1 MSRTPMDPAVQAA
14 LVMSGLD
21 VPKVEELLVRAVLE
35 DLGGGADLTSL
46 ATVPEDLVGIADV
59 RARAAGVAA
68 GVSVAGAALQ
78 VAGNLT
84 SGSVRVELEV
94 ADGDPVGAGDVLL
107 TATGPIRS
115 LLTGERTALNL
126 VCHLAGIA
134 TLTRRWVDAIDGT
147 GAKIRDTRKTTPGLR
162 ALEKYAVRC
171 GGGSNHRMSLADAAL
186 IKDNHVLA
194 AGSVSEAFEAVRRRF
209 PDVPV
214 EVECDTL
221 DQVQACVEAG
231 ADLILLDNMPVE
243 ELRKAVEIAGGRAR
257 LEASGGL
264 TLETARAVAET
275 GVDFLAVGAL
285 THSAPI
291 LDVGM
296 DLRPVPGI
304 GRL

>member
-1 MSRTPMDPAVQAA
+1 MDPAVQAA
-14 LVMSGLD
+14 LVMSRLD
-21 VPKVEELLVRAVLE
+21 VPSVEELLVRAVLE

-84 SGSVRVELEV
+84 SGSVRIELEV
-94 ADGDPVGAGDVLL
+94 ADGDPVAPGDVLL

-134 TLTRRWVDAIDGT
+134 TLTRRWVDAVAGT
-147 GAKIRDTRKTTPGLR
+147 GATIRDTRKTTPGLR

-171 GGGSNHRMSLADAAL
+171 GGGHNHRMSLADAAL

-231 ADLILLDNMPVE
+231 ADLILLDNMPVD
-243 ELRKAVEIAGGRAR
+243 ELRKAVEIAAGRAR

-264 TLETARAVAET
+264 TLDTARAVAET

>member
-1 MSRTPMDPAVQAA
+1 MDPAVQAA

-21 VPKVEELLVRAVLE
+21 VPSVEELLVRAVLE

-46 ATVPEDLVGIADV
+46 ATVPEDLVGTADF
-59 RARAAGVAA
+59 RARAEGVAA
-68 GVSVAGAALQ
+68 GVSVAAAALQ

-84 SGSVRVELEV
+84 SGSVRIELEV
-94 ADGDPVGAGDVLL
+94 GDGDRIGPGDVLL

-134 TLTRRWVDAIDGT
+134 TLTRRWADAVEGT
-147 GAKIRDTRKTTPGLR
+147 GATIRDTRKTTPGLR

-171 GGGSNHRMSLADAAL
+171 GGGANHRMSLADAAL

-194 AGSVSEAFEAVRRRF
+194 VGSVAEAFDAVRRRF

-214 EVECDTL
+214 EVECDTV
-221 DQVQACVEAG
+221 DQVRECVEAG

-243 ELRKAVEIAGGRAR
+243 ELRKAVEVAAGRAR

-264 TLETARAVAET
+264 TLDSARAVAET

-296 DLRPVPGI
+296 DLRPVPGV
-304 GRL
+304 GTA